1 LLQCL
6 SYLGTDKHAV
16 LFPNSRGKALSDTA
30 MRKYL
35 QEDMGQIG
43 LTVHG
48 FRSTVRDWA
57 AEQIPFAREVAEF
70 SLAHTLRDKVWRWN
84 EEVHRRRRRGYAR
97 LIKSTYARRGSLMAD
112 EVRRVLAPEFSQS

>member
-1 LLQCL
+1 MLQCL

-70 SLAHTLRDKVWRWN
+70 SLAHTLRDKVQAAYQRGDMP
-84 EEVHRRRRRGYAR
+84 ERRRKLMEMWSDFCTLGATSTGKVVPLR
-97 LIKSTYARRGSLMAD
+97 KSASH
-112 EVRRVLAPEFSQS
+112 